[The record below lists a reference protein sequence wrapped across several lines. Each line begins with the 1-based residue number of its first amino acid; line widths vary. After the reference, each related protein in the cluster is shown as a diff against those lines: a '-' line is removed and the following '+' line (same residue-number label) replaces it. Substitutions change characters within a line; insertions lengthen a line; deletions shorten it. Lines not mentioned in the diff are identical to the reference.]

1 MRLTKTISSRKV
13 SSGIAA
19 RLSFIADYNFLN
31 SFGGD
36 SISLSANSA
45 GAVALDSK
53 KSTLRNG
60 DPGGA
65 VRATAPLEFDLACT
79 KYKVR
84 PVRIV
89 SDEFISDNLQDEY
102 AIDIIS
108 HKRPVGIM
116 TEAAEWTIG
125 GSSSF
130 SWLRRSSIRA
140 FPSWRAEGLARIIFP
155 LFDTSMKYSLYLIES
170 LLGHLKI
177 NRPWGLHYRPQSL

>member
-1 MRLTKTISSRKV
+1 MQLYQRKQQRMFQRLYRKI

-19 RLSFIADYNFLN
+19 RFL
-31 SFGGD
+31 FTGD
-36 SISLSANSA
+36 SPSLSANSA

-65 VRATAPLEFDLACT
+65 VRATAPLEFDLA
-79 KYKVR
+79 
-84 PVRIV
+84 RISNERLPAKSV

-116 TEAAEWTIG
+116 AEVAEWTIG
-125 GSSSF
+125 VSSSF

-140 FPSWRAEGLARIIFP
+140 FPSWRAEGLARIIFL
-155 LFDTSMKYSLYLIES
+155 LFDTSLNYSMYLIES
-170 LLGHLKI
+170 LFGHEKM